1 MKEKKQQ
8 HQQQAVP
15 ASSSSSPSVS
25 SKAIAKTK
33 SKKRTEKAIGQFLS
47 EILPTL
53 KKEMVRRKKEPFS
66 WSNYEAFLKPD
77 SGYVQTYILP
87 LFKFLE
93 KDEIICSRYGCFEN
107 RHMVKTSFGFDRVM
121 TLSRHCDAEE
131 LTPDVLTYL
140 TQRYGKEWF
149 KIPAKDGFR
158 AKAAA
163 ATGHEGCFKIIL
175 TDLFED
181 TFQDVQTGQ
190 TIRSINP
197 SLVYEPCRPPPVK
210 KEREKK
216 PRKVKEGVDE
226 EEDEENE
233 EKERMVFL
241 SPAQEVPLEKMEEKE
256 EGEESD

>member
-8 HQQQAVP
+8 QAVSS
-15 ASSSSSPSVS
+15 ASSSSSSSPSVS

-121 TLSRHCDAEE
+121 TLSRHCDADE

-197 SLVYEPCRPPPVK
+197 SLLYEPCRPPPVK

-216 PRKVKEGVDE
+216 PRKVKEE
-226 EEDEENE
+226 EEEEEGGE
-233 EKERMVFL
+233 EEERI

-256 EGEESD
+256 EGEDNDGESD